1 MNKKFNVYF
10 HEFNVLL
17 GLGGLIYLPYVSGI
31 LSANAKKIP
40 KLKNNF
46 KFQKFIFRPDL
57 VDNIIKNNYKDKPD
71 IACFSLSIWNE
82 QLSLKIVYLEFKQAL
97 LRISK

>member
-31 LSANAKKIP
+31 LSANAKKIL

-71 IACFSLSIWNE
+71 VACFSISIWNE
-82 QLSLKIVYLEFKQAL
+82 QL
-97 LRISK
+97 